1 MCTRL
6 EIIFDAVK
14 IKSYQLR
21 HKYTIFDG
29 QAFWQPIKKELAK
42 LNTNDFVASHWKP
55 ISKDIVH
62 KIMSVPES
70 FKNGYGEEIFIEE
83 HHFLIQQVRIPTTE
97 KPSIRKII
105 QLGLNIGQWYGKPD
119 KSLMKELKYET
130 LNLNKL
136 SRYVSKKDIEKISK
150 NIPDESIQNIINY
163 LSTQK

>member
-6 EIIFDAVK
+6 EIIFAEVK
-14 IKSYQLR
+14 TKSYQLR
-21 HKYTIFDG
+21 HKYTNFDG
-29 QAFWQPIKKELAK
+29 QAFWQHIKKELAK

-55 ISKDIVH
+55 ISKDLVH
-62 KIMSVPES
+62 KIMSVPEYQR
-70 FKNGYGEEIFIEE
+70 NGYGNEQIIES

-97 KPSIRKII
+97 KSSIRKII

>member
-1 MCTRL
+1 MCPKL
-6 EIIFDAVK
+6 EIIFNAVK
-14 IKSYQLR
+14 TKSHQLR
-21 HKYTIFDG
+21 HKYPNFDG
-29 QAFWQPIKKELAK
+29 RAFWQPIKKELAK

-55 ISKDIVH
+55 ISKVLVH
-62 KIMSVPES
+62 KIMSVPEYQR
-70 FKNGYGEEIFIEE
+70 NGYGNEQIIEP

-150 NIPDESIQNIINY
+150 NIPDESIQNIMNY

>member
-1 MCTRL
+1 MWHICHIGFER
-6 EIIFDAVK
+6 I
-14 IKSYQLR
+14 
-21 HKYTIFDG
+21 
-29 QAFWQPIKKELAK
+29 
-42 LNTNDFVASHWKP
+42 
-55 ISKDIVH
+55 
-62 KIMSVPES
+62 ES
-70 FKNGYGEEIFIEE
+70 N
-83 HHFLIQQVRIPTTE
+83 HFLIQQVRIPTTE

-150 NIPDESIQNIINY
+150 NIPDESIQNIMNY